1 MKNKKG
7 HICLNNKKNTKYV
20 INMKF
25 FWKIFYAKP
34 FAQNRPKIGGI

>member
-7 HICLNNKKNTKYV
+7 HTFLNNKKRPYV

-34 FAQNRPKIGGI
+34 FAQNRPKTGGI

>member
-1 MKNKKG
+1 M
-7 HICLNNKKNTKYV
+7 

-34 FAQNRPKIGGI
+34 FAQNRPKIGGIWGGVT